1 MGCHTNLHRRC
12 SCCGHA
18 VAVTHHS
25 LISSAP
31 CCLLQDLAELLTQ
44 PWVDRP
50 LFRLHSTPAVQ
61 ELLQGDEGEAGSHT
75 ATRDLVRGPR
85 VRLEG

>member
-1 MGCHTNLHRRC
+1 M
-12 SCCGHA
+12 
-18 VAVTHHS
+18 AVTHHS